1 MLDLRSHVSRIVS
14 SANQLALPPGA
25 AAEGKFRALRA
36 ADTMA
41 ASWRRCMEGYRFD
54 PGAKF
59 RIESVS
65 EAELKLQ
72 REANDELIHFARPE
86 IDAMFGAVSLSGFSI
101 SLGNIDGYII
111 SERANYNPE
120 FYSEV
125 ERAGTAWAEPSA
137 GTNAIGTCLV
147 ERQPVGVYTNDHF
160 FYEFSALSCASA
172 PLFSPDDELLGAI
185 NISIRNPELQRETLK
200 VVLGLTSGLA
210 DRIGERMFRKAFCR
224 NYILKFATG
233 PVDHGLIAFDGDFQL
248 VGLNHAAREMLRD
261 RVQLARVR
269 SLWAV
274 FERDHRLID
283 LARLGGAELTLHLQK
298 GGDAITV
305 SLSGPIEV
313 PSAGARPAASA
324 DPAPR
329 MRPAPA
335 PARPSARMLT
345 LDDCAGSD
353 PRMAI
358 NVRFVRRV
366 LGGSLPILLLGE
378 TGVGKD
384 AFARAVHEESPRRA
398 APFVAF
404 NCASVPDTLIDS
416 ELFGYGSGA
425 FTGARREGSPGRL
438 VEADGGTLFLD
449 EIGDMP
455 VSQQTRLLHVLES
468 GEVTPLGSGKP
479 RRIDVQVIAATN
491 QNLEAQIARGLF
503 RQDLYYRL
511 AGAVIDIP
519 ALRERTDRR
528 ELIEAVFAGLAEGR
542 RLTLAPDALALLMN
556 HDWPGN
562 VRELRHVLN
571 RAVHVCEG
579 GVLTARDVAIRTGV
593 RMPAMSAGAT
603 SVGAMP
609 AAVAP
614 GPFAAAPMSPMAFAG
629 AELSGPEIEG
639 AGSARHAIAAA
650 EREAIVATLARCGG
664 NVKAAAAALQLSRA
678 TLYRKLQRYQIVH

>member
-1 MLDLRSHVSRIVS
+1 MLDLRSHVSRIVT
-14 SANQLALPPGA
+14 SANQLAPAGGDYLAP
-25 AAEGKFRALRA
+25 RA

-41 ASWRRCMEGYRFD
+41 ASWRRCMEGYSFD

-59 RIESVS
+59 RIEAVS
-65 EAELKLQ
+65 DAELKRQ
-72 REANDELIHFARPE
+72 CQANDELIHYARPE

-101 SLGNIDGYII
+101 SLGNVDGYII

-147 ERQPVGVYTNDHF
+147 ERQPVGVHTNDHF
-160 FYEFSALSCASA
+160 FYDFSALSCASA
-172 PLFSPDDELLGAI
+172 PLFSPDAELIGAI

-200 VVLGLTSGLA
+200 VVLGLSTSLA
-210 DRIGERMFRKAFCR
+210 DRIGERMFRQAFRRCF
-224 NYILKFATG
+224 ILKFAIG
-233 PVDHGLIAFDGDFQL
+233 AVDHGLIAVDGDFQL
-248 VGLNHAAREMLRD
+248 AGLNHAAREMLRD
-261 RVQLARVR
+261 RIQLARVR

-274 FERDHRLID
+274 FERDHRLAD
-283 LARLGGAELTLHLQK
+283 LSRLGGTEMTLQLQK

-305 SLSGPIEV
+305 SLSGPLEA
-313 PSAGARPAASA
+313 SARPVGAGKRFATG
-324 DPAPR
+324 PAE
-329 MRPAPA
+329 
-335 PARPSARMLT
+335 ARPRPPVAAAPPALARRAGPRVLT
-345 LDDCAGSD
+345 LDDCAGTD
-353 PRMAI
+353 PRMAA
-358 NVRFVRRV
+358 NVRFIRRV

-378 TGVGKD
+378 TGAGKD
-384 AFARAVHEESPRRA
+384 ALARAIHEESPRRA

-416 ELFGYGSGA
+416 ELFGYGGGA

-455 VSQQTRLLHVLES
+455 ISQQTRLLHVLES
-468 GEVTPLGSGKP
+468 GEVMPLGATKP

-491 QNLEAQIARGLF
+491 QNLEAQIARGQF

-528 ELIEAVFAGLAEGR
+528 QLIEAIVADLV
-542 RLTLAPDALALLMN
+542 PDQRLALSPEAMAVLMA

-571 RAVHVCEG
+571 RAVHICEG
-579 GVLTARDVAIRTGV
+579 DRLGAADIAIRPLGRALPSTS
-593 RMPAMSAGAT
+593 PAMPPPAGT
-603 SVGAMP
+603 DE
-609 AAVAP
+609 
-614 GPFAAAPMSPMAFAG
+614 AG
-629 AELSGPEIEG
+629 GLASTLEG
-639 AGSARHAIAAA
+639 QAGSARLAIAAA

-664 NVKAAAAALQLSRA
+664 NVKAAADALQLSRA
-678 TLYRKLQRYQIVH
+678 TLYRKLQRYRIAH

>member
-1 MLDLRSHVSRIVS
+1 MLDLRSHVARIVT
-14 SANQLALPPGA
+14 SANQLAPA
-25 AAEGKFRALRA
+25 AGDFNVPRA
-36 ADTMA
+36 ADSMA
-41 ASWRRCMEGYRFD
+41 ASWRRCMDGYSFD

-59 RIESVS
+59 RIEAVS
-65 EAELKLQ
+65 DAELRRQ
-72 REANDELIHFARPE
+72 CEANDELIHYARPE
-86 IDAMFGAVSLSGFSI
+86 IDALFGAVSVSGFSI
-101 SLGNIDGYII
+101 SLGNVDGYII
-111 SERANYNPE
+111 TERANYHPD

-125 ERAGTAWAEPSA
+125 ERPGTAWAEPSA

-147 ERQPVGVYTNDHF
+147 ERRPVGVLTNDHF

-172 PLFSPDDELLGAI
+172 PLFGPDAELIGAI

-200 VVLGLTSGLA
+200 VVLGLSSSLA
-210 DRIGERMFRKAFCR
+210 DRIGERMFRQAFRRCF
-224 NYILKFATG
+224 ILKFAIG
-233 PVDHGLIAFDGDFQL
+233 AVDHGLIAVDGDFQL
-248 VGLNHAAREMLRD
+248 VGLNHAARDMLRD
-261 RVQLARVR
+261 RIQLARVR

-274 FERDHRLID
+274 FERDHRLAD
-283 LARLGGAELTLHLQK
+283 LSRLGGTELTLHLQK
-298 GGDAITV
+298 GGDAISV
-305 SLSGPIEV
+305 SLSGPLEA
-313 PSAGARPAASA
+313 PARGASAGSRPAATPFA
-324 DPAPR
+324 AAPPAGEARPRPAAAPAAAALPPRAAPR
-329 MRPAPA
+329 V
-335 PARPSARMLT
+335 LT

-353 PRMAI
+353 ARMAA
-358 NVRFVRRV
+358 NVRLVRRV

-384 AFARAVHEESPRRA
+384 AFARAIHEESPRRA

-425 FTGARREGSPGRL
+425 FTGARREGNAGRL

-468 GEVTPLGSGKP
+468 GEVTPLGAGKP
-479 RRIDVQVIAATN
+479 RRVDLQVIAATN
-491 QNLEAQIARGLF
+491 QNLEAQVARGQF

-519 ALRERTDRR
+519 ALRARTDRR
-528 ELIEAVFAGLAEGR
+528 ALIEKVLSGLDAGRG
-542 RLTLAPDALALLMN
+542 LTLSPEALALLMA

-562 VRELRHVLN
+562 VRELRHALN

-579 GVLTARDVAIRTGV
+579 TVLGCEDIAIR
-593 RMPAMSAGAT
+593 PAF
-603 SVGAMP
+603 P
-609 AAVAP
+609 AAGMAIGGWPVA
-614 GPFAAAPMSPMAFAG
+614 GGVEAPAG
-629 AELSGPEIEG
+629 EGGIAEAQASAD
-639 AGSARHAIAAA
+639 AGSARHAIASA

-678 TLYRKLQRYQIVH
+678 TLYRKLQRYGIST

>member
-14 SANQLALPPGA
+14 SANQLALPSGD
-25 AAEGKFRALRA
+25 FRAPRA
-36 ADTMA
+36 ADAMA

-59 RIESVS
+59 RIEAVS
-65 EAELKLQ
+65 DAELKRQ
-72 REANDELIHFARPE
+72 CEANDELVRHARPE
-86 IDAMFGAVSLSGFSI
+86 IDAMFGAVSLSGFSV
-101 SLGNIDGYII
+101 SLGNIEGYII

-125 ERAGTAWAEPSA
+125 ERAGTAWAEESA

-172 PLFSPDDELLGAI
+172 PLFGPDAELMGAI
-185 NISIRNPELQRETLK
+185 NISIRNPDLQRETLK
-200 VVLGLTSGLA
+200 VVLGLSTSLA
-210 DRIGERMFRKAFCR
+210 DRIGERMFRQAFR
-224 NYILKFATG
+224 RSYILKFAAG
-233 PVDHGLIAFDGDFQL
+233 PVDHGLIAVDSDFQL

-261 RVQLARVR
+261 RVQFARVR

-283 LARLGGAELTLHLQK
+283 LARLGAAELTLHLQK

-305 SLSGPIEV
+305 SLSGPLDV
-313 PSAGARPAASA
+313 PAMTGAKVRGFAQPTAGSAAAEPAGAE
-324 DPAPR
+324 
-329 MRPAPA
+329 
-335 PARPSARMLT
+335 PSARPRAPAALPPRAVPRILT
-345 LDDCAGSD
+345 LDDCAGTD
-353 PRMAI
+353 PRMAA

-366 LGGSLPILLLGE
+366 LGGSLPLLLLGE

-384 AFARAVHEESPRRA
+384 AFARAVHEESPRRS

-455 VSQQTRLLHVLES
+455 ISQQTRLLHVLES

-491 QNLEAQIARGLF
+491 QNLEAQIARGQF

-528 ELIEAVFAGLAEGR
+528 ELVEAILAGLAPGR
-542 RLTLAPDALALLMN
+542 RLTLSPDALATLLA

-571 RAVHVCEG
+571 RAMHICEG
-579 GVLTARDVAIRTGV
+579 DVLTAGDLAIRPAGRV
-593 RMPAMSAGAT
+593 PVPASPAPMPPPGDAASDAGAD
-603 SVGAMP
+603 G
-609 AAVAP
+609 
-614 GPFAAAPMSPMAFAG
+614 
-629 AELSGPEIEG
+629 E
-639 AGSARHAIAAA
+639 AGSARHAIASA

-664 NVKAAAAALQLSRA
+664 NVKAAATALQLSRA
-678 TLYRKLQRYQIVH
+678 TLYRKLQRYQIAQ

>member
-14 SANQLALPPGA
+14 SANQLVVAPGD
-25 AAEGKFRALRA
+25 FRAPRA
-36 ADTMA
+36 ADAMA

-59 RIESVS
+59 RIEAVS
-65 EAELKLQ
+65 EAELKQQ
-72 REANDELIHFARPE
+72 RQANDELIHFARPE
-86 IDAMFGAVSLSGFSI
+86 IDAIFGAVSLSGFSI

-125 ERAGTAWAEPSA
+125 ERPGTAWAERSA

-210 DRIGERMFRKAFCR
+210 DRIGERMFRQAFRR

-233 PVDHGLIAFDGDFQL
+233 PVDHGLIAVDDDFQL
-248 VGLNHAAREMLRD
+248 VGLNHAARAMLSD

-305 SLSGPIEV
+305 SLSGPTEV
-313 PSAGARPAASA
+313 ASAGSRPAASA
-324 DPAPR
+324 EPAARPR
-329 MRPAPA
+329 PTPAPA
-335 PARPSARMLT
+335 PARPSTSLLT

-353 PRMAI
+353 PRMAT

-528 ELIEAVFAGLAEGR
+528 ELIEAVFASLADGR
-542 RLTLAPDALALLMN
+542 RLTLAPDALAMLMS

-579 GVLTARDVAIRTGV
+579 AELTARDIAIRTGA
-593 RMPAMSAGAT
+593 RAPS
-603 SVGAMP
+603 MP

-614 GPFAAAPMSPMAFAG
+614 GPAAAAPDAMAPG
-629 AELSGPEIEG
+629 AEAEA

-650 EREAIVATLARCGG
+650 ERDAILATLARCGG
-664 NVKAAAAALQLSRA
+664 NVKAAAVALQLSRA

>member
-1 MLDLRSHVSRIVS
+1 MLDLRSHVSRIVT
-14 SANQLALPPGA
+14 SANQLAPA
-25 AAEGKFRALRA
+25 AGDFLAQRA

-41 ASWRRCMEGYRFD
+41 ASWRRCMEGYSFD
-54 PGAKF
+54 PAAKF
-59 RIESVS
+59 RIEAVS
-65 EAELKLQ
+65 DAELKRQ
-72 REANDELIHFARPE
+72 CQANDELIHYARPE

-101 SLGNIDGYII
+101 SLGNVDGYII

-147 ERQPVGVYTNDHF
+147 ERQPVGVHTNDHF
-160 FYEFSALSCASA
+160 FYDFSALSCASA
-172 PLFSPDDELLGAI
+172 PLFSPDAELIGAI

-200 VVLGLTSGLA
+200 VVLGLSTSLA
-210 DRIGERMFRKAFCR
+210 DRIGERMFRQAFRRCF
-224 NYILKFATG
+224 ILKFAIG
-233 PVDHGLIAFDGDFQL
+233 AVDHGLIAVDGDFQL

-261 RVQLARVR
+261 RIQLARVR

-274 FERDHRLID
+274 FERDHRLAD
-283 LARLGGAELTLHLQK
+283 LSRLGGTELTLHLQK

-305 SLSGPIEV
+305 SLSGPLE
-313 PSAGARPAASA
+313 
-324 DPAPR
+324 
-329 MRPAPA
+329 A
-335 PARPSARMLT
+335 PARPAGTGKRFAAGPAEEPRPRPAAAPPSLPPRAAPRLLT
-345 LDDCAGSD
+345 LDDCAGTD
-353 PRMAI
+353 PRMTT
-358 NVRFVRRV
+358 NVRFIRRV

-384 AFARAVHEESPRRA
+384 ALARAIHEESPRRV

-455 VSQQTRLLHVLES
+455 ISQQTRLLHVLES
-468 GEVTPLGSGKP
+468 GEVMPLGATKP
-479 RRIDVQVIAATN
+479 RRIDVQVVAATN
-491 QNLEAQIARGLF
+491 QNLEAQIARGQF

-528 ELIEAVFAGLAEGR
+528 QLIEAIVTDLAPDQ
-542 RLTLAPDALALLMN
+542 RLTLSPEAMAVLMA

-571 RAVHVCEG
+571 RAIHICEG
-579 GVLTARDVAIRTGV
+579 DRLGAADIAIRPLG
-593 RMPAMSAGAT
+593 RAAPRPSPAP
-603 SVGAMP
+603 P
-609 AAVAP
+609 AADTD
-614 GPFAAAPMSPMAFAG
+614 GAASLPS
-629 AELSGPEIEG
+629 ETEG
-639 AGSARHAIAAA
+639 EAGSVRLAIAAA

-664 NVKAAAAALQLSRA
+664 NVKAAADALQLSRA
-678 TLYRKLQRYQIVH
+678 TLYRKLQRYRIAH

>member
-14 SANQLALPPGA
+14 SANQLALAPG
-25 AAEGKFRALRA
+25 ESRAPRA

-54 PGAKF
+54 PAAKF
-59 RIESVS
+59 RIEAVS
-65 EAELKLQ
+65 DAELKLQ
-72 REANDELIHFARPE
+72 RQANDELIQFARPE

-111 SERANYNPE
+111 TERANYNPE

-125 ERAGTAWAEPSA
+125 ERAGTAWAEQSA

-147 ERQPVGVYTNDHF
+147 ERKPVGVYTNDHF

-172 PLFSPDDELLGAI
+172 PLFSPDAELVGAI

-200 VVLGLTSGLA
+200 VVLGLTTGLA
-210 DRIGERMFRKAFCR
+210 DRIGERMFRQAFRR
-224 NYILKFATG
+224 NYILKFAIG
-233 PVDHGLIAFDGDFQL
+233 PVDHGLIAVDEDFQL
-248 VGLNHAAREMLRD
+248 VGLNRAARELLRD
-261 RVQLARVR
+261 RLQLARVR

-283 LARLGGAELTLHLQK
+283 LARLAGAELTLHLQK
-298 GGDAITV
+298 GGDA
-305 SLSGPIEV
+305 LSVTLSAPLEGPATA
-313 PSAGARPAASA
+313 SRHAGASVEPPARARATPASA
-324 DPAPR
+324 APR
-329 MRPAPA
+329 LALHGL
-335 PARPSARMLT
+335 S

-353 PRMAI
+353 PRMVA

-384 AFARAVHEESPRRA
+384 AFARAVHEESPRRGS
-398 APFVAF
+398 PFVAF

-455 VSQQTRLLHVLES
+455 ISQQTRLLHVLES
-468 GEVTPLGSGKP
+468 GEVTPLGSGRP
-479 RRIDVQVIAATN
+479 RRIDVQVVAATN
-491 QNLEAQIARGLF
+491 QDLETRIAQGLF
-503 RQDLYYRL
+503 RQDLFYRL

-528 ELIEAVFAGLAEGR
+528 ELIEAVFARLAEGR
-542 RLTLAPDALALLMN
+542 RLEIAPDAMALLMQ

-571 RAVHVCEG
+571 RALHVCEG
-579 GVLTARDVAIRTGV
+579 PVVTARDIALRSGARAASTACSAAAPPAGT
-593 RMPAMSAGAT
+593 MP
-603 SVGAMP
+603 P
-609 AAVAP
+609 AAVPA
-614 GPFAAAPMSPMAFAG
+614 MA
-629 AELSGPEIEG
+629 G
-639 AGSARHAIAAA
+639 AGSEANSVAPADSASARQAIATA
-650 EREAIVATLARCGG
+650 ERDAITATLARCGG

>member
-1 MLDLRSHVSRIVS
+1 MLDLRSHVSRIVA
-14 SANQLALPPGA
+14 SANQLSPASGDFHAP
-25 AAEGKFRALRA
+25 RA
-36 ADTMA
+36 ADSMA

-54 PGAKF
+54 PGARF
-59 RIESVS
+59 RIEAVS
-65 EAELKLQ
+65 DAELKRQ
-72 REANDELIHFARPE
+72 CQANDELIHYARPE

-101 SLGNIDGYII
+101 SLGNAEGYII
-111 SERANYNPE
+111 TERANYNPE

-147 ERQPVGVYTNDHF
+147 ERQPVGVHTNDHF
-160 FYEFSALSCASA
+160 FYDFSALSCASA
-172 PLFSPDDELLGAI
+172 PLFSPDAELIGAI

-200 VVLGLTSGLA
+200 VVLGLSTSLA
-210 DRIGERMFRKAFCR
+210 DRIGERMFRQAFRRCF
-224 NYILKFATG
+224 ILKFAIG
-233 PVDHGLIAFDGDFQL
+233 AVDHGLIAVDGDFQL

-261 RVQLARVR
+261 RIQLARVR

-274 FERDHRLID
+274 FERDHRLAD
-283 LARLGGAELTLHLQK
+283 LARLGSAELTLHLQK
-298 GGDAITV
+298 GGDAISV
-305 SLSGPIEV
+305 SLSGPLE
-313 PSAGARPAASA
+313 AGAQNAGAGHRFTAAAPAAEAPTRARPAPPALPPRA
-324 DPAPR
+324 APR
-329 MRPAPA
+329 V
-335 PARPSARMLT
+335 LT

-353 PRMAI
+353 PRMAT
-358 NVRFVRRV
+358 NVRFIRRV

-384 AFARAVHEESPRRA
+384 AFARAIHEESPRRT

-455 VSQQTRLLHVLES
+455 ISQQTRLLHVLES
-468 GEVTPLGSGKP
+468 GEVMPLGATKP
-479 RRIDVQVIAATN
+479 RRIDVQVVAATN
-491 QNLEAQIARGLF
+491 QDLEAQIGRGQF

-528 ELIEAVFAGLAEGR
+528 HLIETLVADLVPGR
-542 RLTLAPDALALLMN
+542 RLTLTPEALALLMA

-571 RAVHVCEG
+571 RAVHICEG
-579 GVLTARDVAIRTGV
+579 DLLGVGDIAIR
-593 RMPAMSAGAT
+593 P
-603 SVGAMP
+603 VGRVP
-609 AAVAP
+609 AAPAP
-614 GPFAAAPMSPMAFAG
+614 LAARPEELPAALPE
-629 AELSGPEIEG
+629 AEGE
-639 AGSARHAIAAA
+639 AGSARLAIASA

-664 NVKAAAAALQLSRA
+664 NVKAAAGALQLSRA
-678 TLYRKLQRYQIVH
+678 TLYRKLQRYRIAH